1 VAVIFSESAVWEN
14 MCSEVKPETSL
25 ELKRRNR
32 SGLDSDKA
40 DCLSGALLIR
50 EALPGERPALADL
63 TESAYSQ
70 YAGAYEPAHW
80 LDYQKSTRQILLHE
94 EGCLRLIALHDG
106 KLTGSVLWCPPYE
119 RMMGGTLVKN
129 NFPEMRLLAVD
140 PQFRNL
146 GVGDQLIKACEARCK
161 QEGFERMTLHTTVV
175 MERAKAMYERRG
187 YTRYTDIDFEPFAGF
202 VVLGYWKEV

>member
-1 VAVIFSESAVWEN
+1 
-14 MCSEVKPETSL
+14 MCAEVKPETIL
-25 ELKRRNR
+25 ELKLGNKP
-32 SGLDSDKA
+32 GMKANKA
-40 DCLSGALLIR
+40 DCLSGPLVIR
-50 EALPGERPALADL
+50 EALSSERPAVADL

-70 YAGAYEPAHW
+70 YAGGYEPAHW

-94 EGCLRLIALHDG
+94 EGGLRLIALHND
-106 KLTGSVLWCPPYE
+106 KLAGAVLWCPPYE

-146 GVGDQLIKACEARCK
+146 GVGDQLIKACEARSK
-161 QEGFERMTLHTTVV
+161 HEGFDRMTLHTTVV
-175 MERAKAMYERRG
+175 METAKAMYERRG